1 MDTTL
6 NPTVLRFERAG
17 ASWLAGIPVGNGA
30 AGAMIH
36 GEPWDQTIA
45 LNDETFWSPG
55 PVTRDFTDAEGA
67 LATVR
72 DRLSRGDVL
81 GAQEAASLL
90 LGTPERGAAFQP
102 LGNVRLRADAAAD
115 GSART
120 LDLETGTASFEWT
133 SAAGADA
140 TRTMLATRTPS
151 GFVVRQ
157 RSASPGR
164 TVIGFE
170 SPFLDQ
176 VDVADGG
183 WIAHGRW
190 REVPRSRPSVADS
203 YRLEAFDGRRLRFA
217 VGVAVL
223 RGDSEA
229 LDRAVVVSGAEW
241 AIGIAVATDFDGADP
256 AETVSRRLQEMS
268 ALPPEAL
275 AERAEEEHRSVFG
288 RASIALRPRGGVVD
302 AVLKAEPTDLR
313 VHGLRAGGVDDDL
326 VRLVADHG
334 RYLLIASTVGGR
346 FPPTLQ
352 GVWNEDT
359 EPAWLSNWTTN
370 INLQMSLW
378 AAGPLNVPEA
388 LDSLMGLLGQLAQ
401 AGRRTAQLLYGAG
414 GSAWVVHH
422 NTDIWSNTAPTTMFE
437 VGLFT
442 GAGLWLTVQA
452 YQLAARYPLRA
463 DGDALFALLRG
474 CADLLDAWLVPGA
487 DGLLRPSPSSTPEN
501 AYLLPGVER
510 PRRRAVDPDH
520 RRHGWIGT
528 ASTIDL
534 SLARA
539 TYDALLDLAAQRGEH
554 DGPVAAHWRAQRDR
568 LAPVEVVDGRI
579 AEWQGPLEPL
589 ELGHR
594 HLSALYSLYPGDAE
608 WGERT
613 EVVEAAARTLA
624 DQVCHVEYESVGFG
638 GWSRVWAAALWARL
652 GEGDRA
658 LASLESVI
666 GTGIAPES
674 LLHVFPA
681 FDHAPAPDVVF
692 QIEANLGMA
701 AVVAEMIVQ
710 SRPGHVTLLPA
721 LPSRWSS
728 GEARGI
734 RGHGGLEVDV
744 TWRDGALCSVRV
756 SAEQA
761 THVALHFPPGD
772 EDVSLDLDGGGFWS
786 WTAER
791 GR

>member
-36 GEPWDQTIA
+36 GAPWDQVIA

-55 PVTRDFTDAEGA
+55 PVARDFAAAEGA
-67 LATVR
+67 LASVR
-72 DRLSRGDVL
+72 ERLAEGDVL

-90 LGTPERGAAFQP
+90 LGVPERGAAFQP
-102 LGNVRLRADAAAD
+102 VGNVRLRSDGAAD
-115 GSART
+115 GSSRA
-120 LDLETGTASFEWT
+120 LDLRTGIASFEWT
-133 SAAGADA
+133 RDQGGAS
-140 TRTMLATRTPS
+140 TRSVVASRHPS
-151 GFVVRQ
+151 GLVVRQ
-157 RSASPGR
+157 RSALPEH

-170 SPFLDQ
+170 SPFLDRL
-176 VDVADGG
+176 DVGTGG
-183 WIAHGRW
+183 WIATGQW
-190 REVPRSRPSVADS
+190 REVPRSRQSVADS
-203 YRLEAFDGRRLRFA
+203 YRLEGYDGRRLRFA
-217 VGVAVL
+217 VGMTVL
-223 RGDSEA
+223 LGERDE
-229 LDRAVVVSGAEW
+229 LDRAVSVRGAEW
-241 AIGIAVATDFDGADP
+241 AVGIAVATDFDGSDP
-256 AETVSRRLQEMS
+256 EETVSRRLQEMRAHPS
-268 ALPPEAL
+268 MAL
-275 AERAEEEHRSVFG
+275 ADTAAEEHRAVFD
-288 RASIALRPRGGVVD
+288 RSSIALRPRGRVVD
-302 AVLKAEPTDLR
+302 AVLKSEPTDLR

-326 VRLVADHG
+326 VRLMADHG
-334 RYLLIASTVGGR
+334 RYLLIASTVGGL

-359 EPAWLSNWTTN
+359 EPAWSSNWTTN

-388 LDSLMGLLGQLAQ
+388 LDGLMRLLEHLAQ

-422 NTDIWSNTAPTTMFE
+422 NTDIWFNTAPTTMFE
-437 VGLFT
+437 VGLFPA
-442 GAGLWLTVQA
+442 AGLWLTVQA
-452 YQLAARYPLRA
+452 YQLASRYPLRA
-463 DGDALFALLRG
+463 DRDGLFALLRG
-474 CADLLDAWLVPGA
+474 CGDLLDTWLVPGS
-487 DGLLRPSPSSTPEN
+487 DGMLRPSPSSTPEN

-539 TYDALLDLAAQRGEH
+539 TYDALLDLAGQRGEG
-554 DGPVAAHWRAQRDR
+554 DGPEAVRWRSQRDR
-568 LAPVEVVDGRI
+568 LAPVEIVDGRI
-579 AEWQGPLEPL
+579 AEWQAPREPL

-594 HLSALYSLYPGDAE
+594 HLSALYSLYPGDGE
-608 WGERT
+608 WGERP

-658 LASLESVI
+658 LSSLESVI

-681 FDHAPAPDVVF
+681 FDHAPAPEAVF
-692 QIEANLGMA
+692 QIEANLGIA
-701 AVVAEMIVQ
+701 AVLAEMVVQ
-710 SRPGHVTLLPA
+710 SRPGHVMVLPA
-721 LPSRWSS
+721 LPARWAS

-734 RGHGGLEVDV
+734 RCHGGLEVDV
-744 TWRDGALCSVRV
+744 AWQDGTLRSVRV

-761 THVALHFPPGD
+761 TCVALHLPPEA

-786 WTAER
+786 WTAEQ